1 MGIYAHLR
9 EGAIVSADHGRRY
22 HSFSAALVVLL
33 VAGCSDTR
41 GGPIAYDQTLAAPDT
56 PSLAALESNYKIAP
70 MDKLT
75 VKVFKSEDISGDYD
89 VDLTGHISLPLVGEV
104 EAANMTTAELDQ
116 RLTEKLGEK
125 YLEHPDVSVSIKQSA
140 GRLVTIDGAVKDSG
154 SFPLMGSMSL
164 LQAVALAKGTS
175 EDANAHRVAIFRTIN
190 GKRQAAAF
198 DLVSIRRGESPD
210 PPVYAGDIVVVDG
223 SSVKATEKKILQSI
237 PLLALFGPL

>member
-1 MGIYAHLR
+1 
-9 EGAIVSADHGRRY
+9 VSADPGRRY
-22 HSFSAALVVLL
+22 LSFSAALVVLL
-33 VAGCSDTR
+33 AAACSDTR
-41 GGPIAYDQTLAAPDT
+41 GGPIPYDQTLGAPDT
-56 PSLAALESNYKIAP
+56 PSLATLESNYKIAP

-75 VKVFKSEDISGDYD
+75 VKVFKSDDISGDYD

-154 SFPLMGSMSL
+154 SFPIMGTMSL
-164 LQAVALAKGTS
+164 LQAVALAKGTT
-175 EDANAHRVAIFRTIN
+175 EDANARRVAIFRTIN

-198 DLVSIRRGESPD
+198 DLVSIRRGEAPD

-237 PLLALFGPL
+237 PLLAIFGPL

>member
-1 MGIYAHLR
+1 
-9 EGAIVSADHGRRY
+9 VSADPGRL
-22 HSFSAALVVLL
+22 HIPFSAALIVLL

-56 PSLAALESNYKIAP
+56 PSLVALESNYKIAP

-164 LQAVALAKGTS
+164 LQAVALAKGTT

-210 PPVYAGDIVVVDG
+210 PSVYAGDIVVVDG

>member
-1 MGIYAHLR
+1 M
-9 EGAIVSADHGRRY
+9 SADPVRRY
-22 HSFSAALVVLL
+22 VPFSAALIAVSLL
-33 VAGCSDTR
+33 AGCTDTR
-41 GGPIAYDQTLAAPDT
+41 GGPIAYDQTLAAPDA
-56 PSLAALESNYKIAP
+56 PSLATLESNYKIAP

-75 VKVFKSEDISGDYD
+75 VKVFKSDDLSGDYD
-89 VDLTGHISLPLVGEV
+89 VDLTGHISLPLIGEV
-104 EAANMTTAELDQ
+104 EAANLTTAELDQ

-125 YLEHPDVSVSIKQSA
+125 YLEHPDVSVAIKQSA

-154 SFPLMGSMSL
+154 SFPLMGSMTL
-164 LQAVALAKGTS
+164 LQAVALAKGTT
-175 EDANAHRVAIFRTIN
+175 EDANARRVAIFRTIN

-198 DLVSIRRGESPD
+198 DLISIRRGESPD

>member
-1 MGIYAHLR
+1 
-9 EGAIVSADHGRRY
+9 VSADSGRRY
-22 HSFSAALVVLL
+22 LSSSAALVVLL
-33 VAGCSDTR
+33 VAACSDTR
-41 GGPIAYDQTLAAPDT
+41 GGPIPYDQTLAAPDT
-56 PSLAALESNYKIAP
+56 PSLATLESNYKIAP

-75 VKVFKSEDISGDYD
+75 VKVFKSDDMSGDYD

-154 SFPLMGSMSL
+154 SFPIMGTMSL
-164 LQAVALAKGTS
+164 LQAVALAKGTT
-175 EDANAHRVAIFRTIN
+175 EDANARRVAIFRTIN

-198 DLVSIRRGESPD
+198 DLVSIRRGEAPD

-237 PLLALFGPL
+237 PLLAIFGPL